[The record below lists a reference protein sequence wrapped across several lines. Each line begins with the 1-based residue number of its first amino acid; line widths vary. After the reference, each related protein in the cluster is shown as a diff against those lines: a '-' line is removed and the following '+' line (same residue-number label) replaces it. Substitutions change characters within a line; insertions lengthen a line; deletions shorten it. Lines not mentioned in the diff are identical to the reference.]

1 MQQNSQMDDK
11 KKQRANLRNK
21 VTKKHGDAVL
31 NLLDKD
37 ETTKTEIIN
46 LIKDLNAVETELL
59 EIDFDE
65 EKFESYNRKCQVLI
79 NYFSVTTTSNT
90 ERAIKYQRRAL
101 PTFNGDI
108 IQFNLFF
115 REFLRI
121 VDGDPALR
129 IDEKFFTLK
138 SMLKDEPLRL
148 VANLLETED
157 NYERAKD
164 ILKERYQDK
173 RRISDIIINRIKMLP
188 TINVNDLDGMQKIVD
203 EMACLHREAVDH
215 GLDSYVI
222 EEVIRPTILSKW
234 YSPEAAR
241 HGSTCSGLIDFFV
254 QDVKVYIRN
263 RDLITTNQVNQVST
277 RPNCIF
283 CRQNHKSIYCNAD
296 MTNKDRK
303 DIAMKKKLCFIC
315 LQSNHQSGQCK
326 SSYSCKKCGKRHSLV
341 ICTDNATRSAENVV
355 AQTIPKNVLGDPTA

>member
-1 MQQNSQMDDK
+1 MDDK
-11 KKQRANLRNK
+11 KKQRTNLRSK

-31 NLLDKD
+31 NLLDRN
-37 ETTKTEIIN
+37 ETTKAEIIK
-46 LIKDLNAVETELL
+46 LIKDLSEVETELL
-59 EIDFDE
+59 EVDFDE
-65 EKFESYNRKCQVLI
+65 KTFESYNCKCQVLV
-79 NYFSVTTTSNT
+79 NYFSETTTTTTASNM
-90 ERAIKYQRRAL
+90 ERTIKYQRRAL
-101 PTFNGDI
+101 PTFDGDI

-115 REFLRI
+115 REFMRI
-121 VDGDPALR
+121 VDGDSTLR
-129 IDEKFFTLK
+129 MDEKFFALK
-138 SMLKDEPLRL
+138 SMLKGEPLRL
-148 VANLLETED
+148 VGNLLENGV
-157 NYERAKD
+157 NYELAKN

-173 RRISDIIINRIKMLP
+173 QRISNIIIDRIKMLP
-188 TINVNDLDGMQKIVD
+188 VINVNDLDGMQRTVD
-203 EMACLHREAVDH
+203 EMGCLYREAIDH
-215 GLDSYVI
+215 GMDSYVI